1 MGRTAEQ
8 FCSRESML
16 WSPSEPTMTTSP
28 STTNVG
34 EETPATAMTWQQKED
49 FGPVVVSE
57 SELRDPVHLPLAA
70 CEELEFISILVSTF
84 TSTRLCKPHLID

>member
-70 CEELEFISILVSTF
+70 YELEFISILVSTF
-84 TSTRLCKPHLID
+84 ASARIYKPHLID